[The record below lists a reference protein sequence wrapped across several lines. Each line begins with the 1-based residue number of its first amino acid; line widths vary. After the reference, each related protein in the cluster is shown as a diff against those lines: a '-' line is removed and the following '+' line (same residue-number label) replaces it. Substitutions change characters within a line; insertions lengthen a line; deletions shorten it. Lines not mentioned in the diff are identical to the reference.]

1 MIRPSAH
8 RDTFTRDN
16 LPPPDEW
23 PDLIF
28 DRPEL
33 HYPDRLNAAAA
44 LLARARALSD
54 PDEPAIF
61 WGAACWTFRMLDT
74 CSNQLAGV
82 LVDHYR
88 LVPGE
93 RVLLRGANTPML
105 FAAWLAVI
113 KAGGVAVTTMP
124 MLRAMELA
132 PVIDKARIQLAIC
145 EDGLVGA
152 LEDARHCTTAG
163 SLRAIAVYGGD
174 DDPLAALMQRA
185 DPDFQP
191 VATAQDDVCLIAF
204 TSGTTGSPKAAAHFH
219 RDVLAMC
226 DTFARHIL
234 KVERPAV
241 FCGTPPIA
249 FTFGLGALLA
259 FPLSAGCA
267 VALPEH
273 STPAALARAIADH
286 RASHVFTS
294 PTAYRALL
302 QTLDQ
307 IDLASVRLFVSAG
320 EHLPEETWHAWRQ
333 ATGAAIVNGLGTT
346 EMIHIVLS
354 AAGRDI
360 VPGATG
366 RPVPGYE
373 ACLLDPSG
381 DMIDGPGEGRLAV
394 RGPTG
399 CRYLADPRQRDYV
412 VRGWNV
418 TGDIYRRDAA
428 GYYWYVGRSD
438 DMIVSSGYNIA
449 APEIEA
455 ALYRHDAVAECA
467 VIGWPDADRGQ
478 IVKAV
483 VVPAAGIIGDAAL
496 VKVLQDHVKQTLA
509 PYKYPRLIEFR
520 DALPKTANGKLRR
533 AALKAAALAD

>member
-33 HYPDRLNAAAA
+33 HYPDRLNAASA
-44 LLARARALSD
+44 LLARAGTLSD
-54 PDEPAIF
+54 PDAPAIL

-74 CSNQLAGV
+74 RSNQLAGV

-132 PVIDKARIQLAIC
+132 PVIDKARVQVAIC
-145 EDGLVGA
+145 EAGLVGE
-152 LEDARHCTTAG
+152 LEEAAQATTAG

-174 DDPLAALMQRA
+174 DDPLAALMQHA

-267 VALPEH
+267 VALPEQ

-302 QTLDQ
+302 QTLGQ
-307 IDLASVRLFVSAG
+307 IDLSSVRLFVSAG
-320 EHLPEETWHAWRQ
+320 EHLPEETWHAWHR

-354 AAGRDI
+354 AADDDI

-428 GYYWYVGRSD
+428 GYYWFVGRSD

-483 VVPAAGIIGDAAL
+483 VVPAAGVIGDAVLIKA
-496 VKVLQDHVKQTLA
+496 LQDHVKQTLA

-520 DALPKTANGKLRR
+520 DALPKTPNGKLRR
-533 AALKAAALAD
+533 SALKAAALVD